1 MACARGIVELAKGG
15 NPPITG
21 TEMATVNPWKKFIGL
36 LPGGVRT
43 VGTVM
48 AVNTARGTSTV
59 ELRNGISITARGI
72 DGQITGPA
80 PELPQYD
87 IEV

>member
-1 MACARGIVELAKGG
+1 
-15 NPPITG
+15 
-21 TEMATVNPWKKFIGL
+21 MATVNPWKKFIGL
-36 LPGGVRT
+36 LPGGVRA
-43 VGTVM
+43 VGTVT
-48 AVNTARGTSTV
+48 AVDIASGTSTV
-59 ELRNGISITARGI
+59 ELRNGVSIAARGTGMAVGSKAFVV

>member
-1 MACARGIVELAKGG
+1 
-15 NPPITG
+15 
-21 TEMATVNPWKKFIGL
+21 MATVNPWKKFIGL

-43 VGTVM
+43 VGTVT

-59 ELRNGISITARGI
+59 ELRNGIGITARGI
-72 DGQITGPA
+72 DVAVGSKAFIVDGQITGPA
-80 PELPQYD
+80 PDLPQYD